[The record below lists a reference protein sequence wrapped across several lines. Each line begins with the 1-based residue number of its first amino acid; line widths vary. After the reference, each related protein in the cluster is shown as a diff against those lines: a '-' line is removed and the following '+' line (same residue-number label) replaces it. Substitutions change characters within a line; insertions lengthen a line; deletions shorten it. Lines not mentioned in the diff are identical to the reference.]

1 MASKNSNSDLIFEIN
16 ENDVLCGR
24 GKMILFQQCLAS
36 FVSSGS
42 ATKFL
47 NVVYFLTRSSFNR
60 KVQNTVVTMEIK
72 GIIT

>member
-47 NVVYFLTRSSFNR
+47 NFVYLTRSSFNR